1 MPKPEIEGSCWL
13 WWAILLLTVP
23 LPWLFSVCLAGL
35 VHEMGHYAAVRLL
48 GGEIIAVSVGCSGI
62 RMEASGLSTR
72 QSIAASLAGPLAGLL
87 PMFAVKW
94 LPLTAFCGIIQSIRN
109 LLPLGNTDGSHIL
122 KAVLSAF
129 LGEVRA
135 DQVCR
140 RVSGFLWGII
150 LILSGIVLYRLNRLF

>member
-13 WWAILLLTVP
+13 WWAVLILTVP
-23 LPWLFSVCLAGL
+23 LPWLCAVCIAGL
-35 VHEMGHYAAVRLL
+35 IHELGHYAAVRLL
-48 GGEIIAVSVGCSGI
+48 GGNIIAISVGCGGI
-62 RMEASGLSTR
+62 RMEASGLTTP
-72 QSIAASLAGPLAGLL
+72 QNIAASLAGPLAGLL
-87 PMFAVKW
+87 PMFAVNL

-122 KAVLSAF
+122 KAVLTAF

-135 DQVCR
+135 TRVCQ